1 MVGVAGFEP
10 ATPRP
15 PGVCATGLRHTP
27 PFVIAAYK
35 PVQQK
40 GQASDAAR
48 PGATP
53 NRLVSHRNLPNGHA
67 SVRADLTQIEDDP
80 YPHAKVLALARPRHP
95 VQGRPLPLA

>member
-27 PFVIAAYK
+27 PFVSAAYK
-35 PVQQK
+35 PVEQW

-48 PGATP
+48 PGVTP
-53 NRLVSHRNLPNGHA
+53 SRHALHRSQPSDHA
-67 SVRADLTQIEDDP
+67 NVRAGLTPTEADLCP
-80 YPHAKVLALARPRHP
+80 LAKGLALAQPR
-95 VQGRPLPLA
+95 